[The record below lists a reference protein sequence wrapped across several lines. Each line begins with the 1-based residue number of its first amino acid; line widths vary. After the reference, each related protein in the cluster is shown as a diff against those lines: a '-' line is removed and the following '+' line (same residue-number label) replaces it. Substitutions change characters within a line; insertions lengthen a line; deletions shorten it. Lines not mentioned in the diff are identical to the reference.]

1 MIFMKHLFSI
11 FMFFSVI
18 LSALPQADA
27 FSFGKKKAE
36 VLLSEQPLD
45 EVTPGFERKIFPA
58 LDKKGKPLTY
68 FWFQPSPP
76 YPENLKFPLV
86 LVLHD
91 ATGKANAGKSLVSP
105 AMQTA
110 FPAFVVVPALPAT
123 SVWANPK
130 PIVMDDGKL
139 LGGVAYEALHD
150 AVNLIKTLPSQY
162 PIDTKRIY
170 VVGCAEGG
178 MGAFGAALHYPDVFA
193 AAVPISGAWS
203 PEDSPKMTKTPIWA
217 FHGAKD
223 DVMPS
228 YLTKDMVNLIHEY
241 GGPIFYTEYPV
252 MKHDCAYNE
261 LYAPQMWEW
270 IFKQQRQASA
280 QSQ

>member
-1 MIFMKHLFSI
+1 MKHIFFILTFIIFS
-11 FMFFSVI
+11 
-18 LSALPQADA
+18 LSTLPQADA
-27 FSFGKKKAE
+27 FSFGKKKPE
-36 VLLSEQPLD
+36 LLRSEQPLD
-45 EVTPGFERKIFPA
+45 EITPGYERKVFVSP
-58 LDKKGKPLTY
+58 DKKRKPLTY
-68 FWFQPSPP
+68 FWFQPEPP
-76 YPENLKFPLV
+76 YPDNLKFPLV
-86 LVLHD
+86 LILHD
-91 ATGKANAGKSLVSP
+91 NTGKAQAGKSLVSP
-105 AMQTA
+105 EMQTA
-110 FPAFVVVPALPAT
+110 YPAFIMVPALPAT

-130 PIVMDDGKL
+130 PIVMNDGKL
-139 LGGVAYEALHD
+139 LGGTAYEALHD
-150 AVNLIKTLPSQY
+150 AVDLIKSLPSQY

-178 MGAFGAALHYPDVFA
+178 MGAFGAVLNYPNVFA

-217 FHGAKD
+217 FHGAQD

-252 MKHDCAYNE
+252 MKHDCNYNE
-261 LYAPQMWEW
+261 LYSPPMWEW
-270 IFKQQRQASA
+270 IFKQHRQAST